1 MTSAAGQTTSRGTTA
16 ASKPRVV
23 LIPFD
28 IPEHLA
34 AWTRADEAVLE
45 MAILAALKQRDV
57 ATFSAAPPGIETPRD
72 RAAIAQV
79 GRKLGADYLLEGGV
93 TEFGSSF
100 DGPAGASALQITFQL
115 FDGRTGALVWVDEA
129 NASSVAPARSA
140 AVREMSQAAARA
152 VAERVAKTEF

>member
-1 MTSAAGQTTSRGTTA
+1 MTSGAVQTASRGTAT
-16 ASKPRVV
+16 KPRVV

-28 IPEHLA
+28 VPEHLA
-34 AWTRADEAVLE
+34 AWTAADTTVLE
-45 MAILAALKQRDV
+45 TAIVTTLRQRAV
-57 ATFSAAPPGIETPRD
+57 VTVSTAPPGIDTPRD

-100 DGPAGASALQITFQL
+100 EGPIGASALQITFQL

-129 NASSVAPARSA
+129 NASSVAPARA
-140 AVREMSQAAARA
+140 VAVREMSQAAART
-152 VAERVAKTEF
+152 VADRVAKTEF